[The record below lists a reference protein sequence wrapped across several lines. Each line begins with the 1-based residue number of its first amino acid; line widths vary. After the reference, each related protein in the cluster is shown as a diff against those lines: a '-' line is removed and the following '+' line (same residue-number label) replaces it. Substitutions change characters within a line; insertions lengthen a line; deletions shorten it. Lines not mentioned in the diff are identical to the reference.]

1 MIGAF
6 FCLDDTDKSMGQE
19 INGFRVIARRVLQ
32 QLIEFIALSGY
43 LESALFLASHEVT
56 SSN

>member
-6 FCLDDTDKSMGQE
+6 LCLDDIDKPMGQE

-43 LESALFLASHEVT
+43 PESRFF
-56 SSN
+56 